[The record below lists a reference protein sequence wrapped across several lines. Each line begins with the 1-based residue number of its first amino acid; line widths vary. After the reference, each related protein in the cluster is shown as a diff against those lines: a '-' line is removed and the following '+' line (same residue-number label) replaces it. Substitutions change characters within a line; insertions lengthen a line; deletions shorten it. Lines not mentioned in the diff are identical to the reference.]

1 MESDLEEEYNNA
13 NTQIENTSNTENM
26 SERIKQPVKN
36 NVRNISNFLSH
47 KSVEIGSPAK
57 ERILAKVQK
66 QKNKYWHF
74 QFKNDRDLDN
84 LKKTI
89 ENIPNIPLTVI
100 YNFEGQ
106 SHADVTLLQ
115 DNQEVGKIHFLLCD
129 RRNSNLPEKYYIK
142 LYFFN
147 FKDNELFNKVKEV
160 VTNYF
165 NNIGINQRKEIGG
178 KRQKTFRK
186 KRNIKNTLKKS
197 QKY

>member
-1 MESDLEEEYNNA
+1 MESDLEEEYNNS
-13 NTQIENTSNTENM
+13 NIQIENTSNTENM

-160 VTNYF
+160 VINYF